1 MVIHSRTITFS
12 VNRKTAETFDAILNI
27 PPKMMPDAIKSN
39 DGWWSFT
46 TLRGPAKL
54 KFNENRQLG
63 ILDYQF
69 VDNEAKWNVPM
80 RVISNG
86 NDSAVITTI
95 IKPDGISDQSF
106 DERVIEIE
114 KIMESMKQIIERP

>member
-1 MVIHSRTITFS
+1 MDIHSRTITFS

-69 VDNEAKWNVPM
+69 IDNEAKWNVPM

-106 DERVIEIE
+106 DERMIEIE

>member
-1 MVIHSRTITFS
+1 MDMHSRTIMFS

-27 PPKMMPDAIKSN
+27 PPKMIPDAIKSN

-69 VDNEAKWNVPM
+69 VDSEAKWNVPM

-86 NDSAVITTI
+86 NDSSVITTI

-106 DERVIEIE
+106 DERMIEIE

>member
-1 MVIHSRTITFS
+1 MDMHSRTITFS

-106 DERVIEIE
+106 DERMIEIE
-114 KIMESMKQIIERP
+114 KIMESMKQIIERH

>member
-1 MVIHSRTITFS
+1 MDIHSRTITFS

-27 PPKMMPDAIKSN
+27 PPKMIPDAIKSN

-46 TLRGPAKL
+46 TIRGPAKL

-106 DERVIEIE
+106 DERMIEIE

>member
-1 MVIHSRTITFS
+1 MDIHSRTITFS

-27 PPKMMPDAIKSN
+27 PPKLIPDAIKSN

-106 DERVIEIE
+106 DERMIEIE
-114 KIMESMKQIIERP
+114 KIMESMKQIIELP

>member
-1 MVIHSRTITFS
+1 MDIHSRTITFS

-27 PPKMMPDAIKSN
+27 PPKMIPDAIKSN

-69 VDNEAKWNVPM
+69 VDSEAKWNVPM

-86 NDSAVITTI
+86 NDSSVITTI

-106 DERVIEIE
+106 DERMIEIE
-114 KIMESMKQIIERP
+114 KIMESMKQIIERH

>member
-1 MVIHSRTITFS
+1 MFS

-106 DERVIEIE
+106 DERMIEIE

>member
-1 MVIHSRTITFS
+1 MDIHSRTITFS

-27 PPKMMPDAIKSN
+27 PPKMMPDAIKSD

-46 TLRGPAKL
+46 TIRGPAKL

-106 DERVIEIE
+106 DERMIEIE

>member
-1 MVIHSRTITFS
+1 MDIHSRTITFS

-27 PPKMMPDAIKSN
+27 PPKMIPDAMKSN

-54 KFNENRQLG
+54 KFYENRQLG

-106 DERVIEIE
+106 DERMIEIE

>member
-1 MVIHSRTITFS
+1 
-12 VNRKTAETFDAILNI
+12 
-27 PPKMMPDAIKSN
+27 
-39 DGWWSFT
+39 
-46 TLRGPAKL
+46 
-54 KFNENRQLG
+54 
-63 ILDYQF
+63 
-69 VDNEAKWNVPM
+69 M

-106 DERVIEIE
+106 DERMIEIE

>member
-1 MVIHSRTITFS
+1 MDIHSRTITFS

-69 VDNEAKWNVPM
+69 IDSEAKWNVPM

-86 NDSAVITTI
+86 NDSSVITTI
-95 IKPDGISDQSF
+95 IKPDEISDQSF
-106 DERVIEIE
+106 DERMIEIE

>member
-1 MVIHSRTITFS
+1 MDIHSRTITFS

-27 PPKMMPDAIKSN
+27 PPKMIPDAIKSN

-54 KFNENRQLG
+54 KFYENRQLG

-106 DERVIEIE
+106 DERMIEIE

>member
-1 MVIHSRTITFS
+1 MDIHSRTITFS

-27 PPKMMPDAIKSN
+27 PPKMIPDAIKSN

-86 NDSAVITTI
+86 NDSTVITTI

>member
-1 MVIHSRTITFS
+1 MDIHSRTITFS

-27 PPKMMPDAIKSN
+27 PPKIMPDAIKSN

-69 VDNEAKWNVPM
+69 IDNEAKWNVPM

-86 NDSAVITTI
+86 NDSSVITTI

-106 DERVIEIE
+106 DERMIEIE

>member
-1 MVIHSRTITFS
+1 MDIHSRTITFS

-86 NDSAVITTI
+86 NDSSVITTI

-106 DERVIEIE
+106 DERMIEIE
-114 KIMESMKQIIERP
+114 KIMESMKQIIEQA

>member
-1 MVIHSRTITFS
+1 MDIHSRTITFS

-27 PPKMMPDAIKSN
+27 PPKMIPDAIKSN

-46 TLRGPAKL
+46 TIRGPAKL

-86 NDSAVITTI
+86 NDSSVITTI

-106 DERVIEIE
+106 DERMIEIE

>member
-1 MVIHSRTITFS
+1 MNIHSRTITFS

-106 DERVIEIE
+106 DERMIEIE

>member
-1 MVIHSRTITFS
+1 MDIHSRTITFS

-27 PPKMMPDAIKSN
+27 PPKMISDAVKSN

-86 NDSAVITTI
+86 NDSTVITTI
-95 IKPDGISDQSF
+95 IQPDGISDQSF
-106 DERVIEIE
+106 DERMIEIE
-114 KIMESMKQIIERP
+114 KVMESMKQIIERP

>member
-1 MVIHSRTITFS
+1 MDIHSRTITFS

-27 PPKMMPDAIKSN
+27 PPKIMPDAIKSN

-69 VDNEAKWNVPM
+69 IDNEAKWNVPM

-86 NDSAVITTI
+86 NNSSVITTI

-106 DERVIEIE
+106 DERMIEIE
-114 KIMESMKQIIERP
+114 KIMESMKQIIERQ

>member
-1 MVIHSRTITFS
+1 MDIHSRTITFS

-27 PPKMMPDAIKSN
+27 PPKMIPDAIKSN

-80 RVISNG
+80 RVVSNG

-106 DERVIEIE
+106 DERMIEIE
-114 KIMESMKQIIERP
+114 KIMEFMKQIIERP

>member
-1 MVIHSRTITFS
+1 MDIHSRTITFS

-27 PPKMMPDAIKSN
+27 PPKMISDAVKSN

-86 NDSAVITTI
+86 NDSTVITTI

-106 DERVIEIE
+106 DERMIEIE

>member
-1 MVIHSRTITFS
+1 MDIHSRTITFS

-27 PPKMMPDAIKSN
+27 PPKMIPDAIKSN

-54 KFNENRQLG
+54 KFNENRQHG

-86 NDSAVITTI
+86 NDSTVITTI

-106 DERVIEIE
+106 DERMIEIE

>member
-1 MVIHSRTITFS
+1 MDIHSRTITFS

-69 VDNEAKWNVPM
+69 IDNEAKWNVPM

-86 NDSAVITTI
+86 NDSSVITTI

-106 DERVIEIE
+106 DERMIEIE

>member
-1 MVIHSRTITFS
+1 MDIHSRTITFS

-27 PPKMMPDAIKSN
+27 PPKMIPDAIKSN

-86 NDSAVITTI
+86 NNSAVITTI

-106 DERVIEIE
+106 DERMMEIE

>member
-106 DERVIEIE
+106 DERMIEIE
-114 KIMESMKQIIERP
+114 KIMESMKQIIERH

>member
-1 MVIHSRTITFS
+1 MDIHSRTIMFS

-95 IKPDGISDQSF
+95 IQPDGISDQSF
-106 DERVIEIE
+106 DERMMEIE

>member
-1 MVIHSRTITFS
+1 MDIHSRTITFS

-27 PPKMMPDAIKSN
+27 PPKMIPDAMKSK

-69 VDNEAKWNVPM
+69 IDNEAKWNVPM
-80 RVISNG
+80 RVVSNG

-95 IKPDGISDQSF
+95 IKPDAISIESF
-106 DERVIEIE
+106 DERMIEIE
-114 KIMESMKQIIERP
+114 KIMESMKQIIEKP

>member
-1 MVIHSRTITFS
+1 MDIHSRTITFS

-46 TLRGPAKL
+46 TIHGPAKL

-86 NDSAVITTI
+86 NDSSVITTI

-106 DERVIEIE
+106 DERMIEIE

>member
-1 MVIHSRTITFS
+1 MDIHSRTIMFS

-27 PPKMMPDAIKSN
+27 PPKMIPDAIKSN

-86 NDSAVITTI
+86 NNSAVITTI

-106 DERVIEIE
+106 DERMIEIE

>member
-1 MVIHSRTITFS
+1 MDIRSRTITFS

-69 VDNEAKWNVPM
+69 IDNEAKWNVPM

-86 NDSAVITTI
+86 NDSSVITTI

-106 DERVIEIE
+106 DERMIEIE
-114 KIMESMKQIIERP
+114 KIMESMKQIIELP

>member
-1 MVIHSRTITFS
+1 MDIHSRTITFS

-27 PPKMMPDAIKSN
+27 PPKIVPDAIKSN

-86 NDSAVITTI
+86 NDSSVITTI

-106 DERVIEIE
+106 DERMIEIE
-114 KIMESMKQIIERP
+114 KIMESMKQIIEQS

>member
-1 MVIHSRTITFS
+1 MDIHSRTITFS

-27 PPKMMPDAIKSN
+27 PPKMIPDAIKSN

-106 DERVIEIE
+106 DERMIEIE

>member
-1 MVIHSRTITFS
+1 MDIRSRTITFS

-27 PPKMMPDAIKSN
+27 PPKMIPDAMKSN

-54 KFNENRQLG
+54 KFYENRKLG

-106 DERVIEIE
+106 DERMIEIE